1 MNPNPNPNKA
11 LWEKGDFTRIAETM
25 RDSGESVVKSLGIT
39 KGMKVLDEFRTYYG
53 PTMNAFAAAEQ
64 NGKAADLERELVTL
78 FERENRGRNQNTTSI
93 PATFL
98 RVTVVV

>member
-1 MNPNPNPNKA
+1 MNPSPNPNKA

-39 KGMKVLDEFRTYYG
+39 KGMKVLDEFRTNYG

-64 NGKAADLERELVTL
+64 NGKSDDLAKELVAL
-78 FERENRGRNQNTTSI
+78 FTAQNRSHNGTCSM
-93 PATFL
+93 PATFM
-98 RVTVVV
+98 RVTVNV